1 MRIECIRTS
10 IARIDESDADGWALH
25 IELFGVVINITLAR

>member
-1 MRIECIRTS
+1 MTIELIRTT

-25 IELFGVVINITLAR
+25 IELFGLVINITVAR